1 MTPAQSVD
9 VAIIGGSFAGLS
21 AALQLGRASRTA
33 VVIDAGAPRNAVSSA
48 AYGVPGWDGTPPA
61 AILDRIRTDA
71 LAYPTI
77 ILLHGRA
84 ETVRKAPDGR
94 FVVTLADGSV
104 VTAARVILAYGML
117 DHLPAVPGLAE
128 GWGSYVLHCPYCH
141 GYEVKGQP
149 LAVLARNAMALNMAR
164 LLRAGWSD
172 DVTLC
177 LQDAVDI
184 DSGHLADEQKH
195 GIRIERRRITSVRP
209 DAAGGLLSFDQGP
222 EKSVA
227 AVFVASDTGFASPIG
242 TDLGCQTAQ
251 GFTGPYLRVGAQGQ
265 TTIPGV
271 FAAGDITRP
280 AAVVTAALADGVLA
294 GISAHQSLIW
304 PERFPPLEQVFS

>member
-1 MTPAQSVD
+1 MPPVQTVD

-33 VVIDAGAPRNAVSSA
+33 VVIDAGQPRNAVSRA

-61 AILDRIRTDA
+61 VILDRIRADA

-77 ILLHGRA
+77 TLRHARA
-84 ETVRKAPDGR
+84 ETLRTAPDGS
-94 FVVTLADGSV
+94 FVVAIADGSDV
-104 VTAARVILAYGML
+104 NAARVILAYGML
-117 DHLPAVPGLAE
+117 DHLPTVPGLAE

-184 DSGHLADEQKH
+184 DADHLAEARQH
-195 GIRIERRRITSVRP
+195 GIRIERRRITTVRA
-209 DAAGGLLSFDQGP
+209 DGTGGLLSFNQGA
-222 EKSVA
+222 EMHVA
-227 AVFVASDTGFASPIG
+227 AVFVASDTSFASPIG
-242 TDLGCQTAQ
+242 TDLGCQTAP
-251 GFTGPYLRVGAQGQ
+251 GFTGPYLRVGPQGQ

-280 AAVVTAALADGVLA
+280 AAIVTAALADGVLA